1 MRKYL
6 FFTFILFYSF
16 SFSQFTIKGKVS
28 DKLTKEE
35 LIGANIVWKQ
45 QNLGVTTDI
54 NGEFEITIPSNKS
67 PLELTISYMGY
78 STQKITIKKDE
89 WKKNKGIYNVNL
101 KSDNKLIKEIKIVD
115 SRLTEKQKESPLT
128 VESLDILAIKET
140 PSANF
145 YDGLGSLKGIDIAA
159 ASLGFKIINTRGF
172 NSTSP
177 VRSLQI
183 IDGVDNQAPGMNF
196 SLGNFLG
203 ASELDI
209 LKVEI
214 IPVSYTHLRA
224 HET

>member
-78 STQKITIKKDE
+78 STQKITIKKEE
-89 WKKNKGIYNVNL
+89 WTFFLFFSKSGVYNF
-101 KSDNKLIKEIKIVD
+101 D
-115 SRLTEKQKESPLT
+115 
-128 VESLDILAIKET
+128 
-140 PSANF
+140 
-145 YDGLGSLKGIDIAA
+145 
-159 ASLGFKIINTRGF
+159 
-172 NSTSP
+172 
-177 VRSLQI
+177 
-183 IDGVDNQAPGMNF
+183 
-196 SLGNFLG
+196 FL
-203 ASELDI
+203 
-209 LKVEI
+209 
-214 IPVSYTHLRA
+214 Y
-224 HET
+224 